1 MEKGLQGVRKTQG
14 NESLGGAALTLLT
27 LTVLRKQEWMPRL
40 KKKNARHDEKAY
52 GIQ

>member
-1 MEKGLQGVRKTQG
+1 MEKELQGVRKTQG

-27 LTVLRKQEWMPRL
+27 LTVLRKQEQMPRL
-40 KKKNARHDEKAY
+40 KRNAGHNEKAY